1 MRSRS
6 RVLLLAL
13 LVAACARQFT
23 TVGKT
28 GYTPKW
34 RVGDWWVIKTL
45 SPRYSG
51 LYVGARWEWRYMRYD
66 VAGIKRV
73 GQNDCYVVEMRSGRG
88 TNIST
93 WGEYGRVLYV
103 RTENRLVVRQ
113 EEARFYSGK
122 RLSPYVSNYPLGL
135 FGPFHAEPR
144 LPRFPL
150 QLMSRDTAFKR
161 ERRDDCHPNLREIS
175 RPADPRQVRRLLA
188 EGDTVDSRAI
198 RPTGAVY
205 QVRSELGG
213 NGDPSA
219 PTGRKNIVQSL
230 QLWSED
236 LPWRLFEELVGY
248 DGWYGSRSVEER
260 SWLVAVGHSE
270 EPSPQH

>member
-1 MRSRS
+1 MAA
-6 RVLLLAL
+6 LLL
-13 LVAACARQFT
+13 AACARQFIAA
-23 TVGKT
+23 GKT
-28 GYTPKW
+28 VYTPKW
-34 RVGDWWVIKTL
+34 RVGDWWVVKTL

-51 LYVGARWEWRYMRYD
+51 LFVGARWEWRYIRYD
-66 VAGIKRV
+66 VASIKKV
-73 GQNDCYVVEMRSGRG
+73 DQNDCYVIEMRSGRG

-93 WGEYGRVLYV
+93 SGEPGRVLYIRTDKWLLV
-103 RTENRLVVRQ
+103 REMEVNWSRGESRPPHVRD
-113 EEARFYSGK
+113 
-122 RLSPYVSNYPLGL
+122 YPLGL

-150 QLMSRDTAFKR
+150 QLVNPDTAFKMEDSISR
-161 ERRDDCHPNLREIS
+161 FAHLREIS
-175 RPADPRQVRRLLA
+175 RPADLEQVERLLA
-188 EGDTVDSRAI
+188 EGDTVDSRVL
-198 RPTGAVY
+198 RPACAVY

-260 SWLVAVGHSE
+260 SWLVAVGRRE
-270 EPSPQH
+270 K